1 MRDLVLFYFYGGGA
15 RLNTDQLATQTDKD
29 WSTGRPTCQNHQVSI
44 VRDDDHQDN
53 DEHDPDK
60 HRATSMANTM
70 DVTVKLSSKQRIYG
84 QQPNL
89 SKWPERILSQEPR

>member
-1 MRDLVLFYFYGGGA
+1 MRDLVLFYFTRGGA

-29 WSTGRPTCQNHQVSI
+29 WSTGRPTCLNHQVSI

-60 HRATSMANTM
+60 HRETSTATTM
-70 DVTVKLSSKQRIYG
+70 DVTVKLSSKQIRPPRCDLDGHFAG
-84 QQPNL
+84 QDMARAG
-89 SKWPERILSQEPR
+89 S